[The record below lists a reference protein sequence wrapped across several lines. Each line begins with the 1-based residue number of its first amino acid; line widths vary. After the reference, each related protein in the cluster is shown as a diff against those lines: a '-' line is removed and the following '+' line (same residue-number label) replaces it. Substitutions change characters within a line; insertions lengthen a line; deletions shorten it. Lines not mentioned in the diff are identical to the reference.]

1 MTRIEALAAAIN
13 DKAERANALRLILS
27 DYATRDGEPSAEE
40 RAQFAADLAEFDA
53 AGPELDA
60 MRSELAQLEA
70 VVSAPEQAR
79 EVVQSPTIMV
89 RKANPIADET
99 VQYGP
104 VDQVRGA
111 ARTAIEHLPV
121 TEDHVRARLYE
132 TLERADDAG
141 GRLARHMIAAS
152 RPAYRSAFGKLISGQ
167 SFALTPEEARS
178 VEHVRAASLTDSA
191 GGYAV
196 PTVLDSTLLV
206 TGAHDGVLGNPIR
219 QLANV
224 VQTTSDNYNVNSTAG
239 ITAAWAAEAAES
251 SDNAPTIAQTTITP
265 IRAQAFVPFSMEIQQ
280 DWAGMEAE
288 MRRLF
293 MFARDDLELS
303 GFTTGNGSNQPL
315 GVVYD
320 LYTNYSGQVVASAT
334 TDTFAKADLT
344 ALIQKPAARYRANG
358 AFVANELTYDAV
370 RAFTNTGGATIW
382 TQLDADRPATIYGR
396 PAYSNAA
403 VDGTVTA
410 SSDNYIMVFGD
421 FNAGYTIVDRI
432 GMTVELVPH
441 LFGSNR
447 RPTGQRG
454 LYAMWRTGGRVV
466 DSGALALLNVT

>member
-1 MTRIEALAAAIN
+1 MNRVEALRSAI
-13 DKAERANALRLILS
+13 DAKAERHNALRASLAE
-27 DYATRDGEPSAEE
+27 YATRDAEPVNEE
-40 RAQFAADLAEFDA
+40 RDTFAADLAEFDA
-53 AGPELDA
+53 IGPELEQL
-60 MRSELAQLEA
+60 RSELAKLEA
-70 VVSAPEQAR
+70 VLAAPEQAR
-79 EVVQSPTIMV
+79 EAAAPTMFV
-89 RKANPIADET
+89 RKADPLADEA

-111 ARTAIEHLPV
+111 ARTAIEGLPV
-121 TEDHVRARLYE
+121 TEDHVRERLYR
-132 TLERADDAG
+132 TLERADDAS

-152 RPAYRSAFGKLISGQ
+152 RPSYRSAFAKLISGQ
-167 SFALTPEEARS
+167 TYALTPDEARS

-196 PTVLDSTLLV
+196 PTVLDSTLLI
-206 TGAHDGVLGNPIR
+206 TGAQDGVLGNSIR

-224 VQTTSDNYNVNSTAG
+224 VQTTADNYNVNSTAG
-239 ITAAWAAEAAES
+239 ITAAWAAEAAEA

-280 DWAGMEAE
+280 DWMGMEAE
-288 MRRLF
+288 MRRLL
-293 MFARDDLELS
+293 MFARDNLELT
-303 GFTTGNGSNQPL
+303 GFALGTGSNQPL
-315 GVVYD
+315 GLVYD

-344 ALIQKPAARYRANG
+344 NLVQKIAARYRANG
-358 AFVANELTYDAV
+358 SFIANEFTYDAV
-370 RAFTNTGGATIW
+370 RNFTNTGGATIW
-382 TQLDADRPATIYGR
+382 TQLDAARPALIFGR
-396 PAYSNAA
+396 PAYSNPAI
-403 VDGTVTA
+403 DGVINATA
-410 SSDNYIMVFGD
+410 DNYVMVFGD
-421 FNAGYTIVDRI
+421 IAAGYTIVDRI

-454 LYAMWRTGGRVV
+454 LYAMWRTGARVV

>member
-1 MTRIEALAAAIN
+1 MTRIEALRSAIN
-13 DKAERANALRLILS
+13 AKTDRHNALRASLAE
-27 DYATRDGEPSAEE
+27 YATRDGEPSDEE
-40 RAQFAADLAEFDA
+40 RAGFTADIAEFDSLV
-53 AGPELDA
+53 PEIESL
-60 MRSELAQLEA
+60 RSELAQLEA
-70 VVSAPEQAR
+70 VASAPERARVASPEILVRQAD
-79 EVVQSPTIMV
+79 
-89 RKANPIADET
+89 PIADES

-104 VDQVRGA
+104 TEQVRGA
-111 ARTAIEHLPV
+111 ARNAIESLPI
-121 TEDHVRARLYE
+121 TDDHVRSRLYE
-132 TLERADDAG
+132 TLERADDVRG
-141 GRLARHMIAAS
+141 TLARHMIAAS
-152 RPAYRSAFGKLISGQ
+152 RPAYRSAFGKLISGAPY
-167 SFALTPEEARS
+167 SLSPEEQRA

-196 PTVLDSTLLV
+196 PTVLDPSLLV

-224 VQTTSDNYNVNSTAG
+224 VQTTADNYNINSTAG
-239 ITAAWAAEAAES
+239 LTAAWAAEAAEA

-265 IRAQAFVPFSMEIQQ
+265 IRAQAFVPFSMEIQA
-280 DWAGMEAE
+280 DWPQMEAE
-288 MRRLF
+288 MRRLLA
-293 MFARDDLELS
+293 FARDDLELT

-320 LYTNYSGQVVASAT
+320 LYTNYSGQVVTSAA

-344 ALIQKPAARYRANG
+344 SLAQKVAARYRQVG
-358 AFVANELTYDAV
+358 SFVANELTYDAV

-382 TQLDADRPATIYGR
+382 TQLDAARPATIYGR

-403 VDGTVTA
+403 VDGVINATA
-410 SSDNYIMVFGD
+410 DNYIMVFGD
-421 FNAGYTIVDRI
+421 FRSGYTIVDRV

-466 DSGALALLNVT
+466 DSGALAVLNVT